1 MQINP
6 HASHYSAMTTV
17 KLEEFQRLDIRV
29 GKVLQAEPIQKSEKL
44 ILLKVDIGGEVRQ
57 LVAGLR
63 PHYRPEELV
72 GKEVV
77 VLANLEPKTLMG
89 YVSQG
94 MLLAAV
100 DNGKPVLL
108 IPEQEVK
115 PGAKIS

>member
-1 MQINP
+1 MPTIKIEDFQ
-6 HASHYSAMTTV
+6 
-17 KLEEFQRLDIRV
+17 KLDLRV
-29 GKVLQAEPIQKSEKL
+29 GKILQAEAIQRSEKL

-63 PHYRPEELV
+63 PFYRPEDLV
-72 GKEVV
+72 GKLVV

-89 YVSQG
+89 YTSQG

-100 DNGKPVLL
+100 EDGKPVLL
-108 IPEQEVK
+108 VPDKDVK